1 VPVLSRAGRPPW
13 AAELIAA
20 AQAAAGEWGCSATAA
35 LALAATYGRRLPLP
49 GRGGTAVR
57 WRLLAEVAAVDL
69 TVARVL
75 EAHADALAIL
85 AEAGQPLPDGTWGV
99 FAAEA
104 PDASLVATPTGDGVR
119 LTGTKPWCSLAGS
132 LDSALVT
139 ADVAGGRG
147 LYAADLHHRSVTVD
161 PPQRWVARG
170 LTAVPSAPVHFA
182 GTPARAVGETGWY
195 LTRPGFAW
203 GGLGVAACWLGGACA
218 LAAALRAAAVSR
230 TGPDAAIYAMH
241 LGGVD
246 VALHAAATCLDDAAR
261 RIDEEQVSG
270 DAAALL
276 ALRVRSVLA
285 RTAEETA
292 ERVGH
297 ALGPAPLAFDEQHAR
312 RVADLQLYVR
322 QHHAERDL
330 AALGRGLLAGGAS

>member
-1 VPVLSRAGRPPW
+1 MLSRTGLPQWAG
-13 AAELIAA
+13 ELVTTARAA
-20 AQAAAGEWGCSATAA
+20 ATDSGHSAKAA
-35 LALAATYGRRLPLP
+35 LAFAETYGRRLPLP
-49 GRGGTAVR
+49 GRGGTGVR
-57 WRLLAEVAAVDL
+57 WQLLADVAAVDL

-85 AEAGQPLPDGTWGV
+85 AEAGEDLPEGTWGV

-104 PDASLVATPTGDGVR
+104 PDARLEADPDDDGVR

-139 ADVAGGRG
+139 AHSDGDRG
-147 LYAADLHHRSVTVD
+147 LYAVDLHHPSVTVD

-182 GTPARAVGETGWY
+182 GTPARAVGAAGWY

-203 GGLGVAACWLGGACA
+203 GGLGVAACWLGGARA
-218 LAAALRAAAVSR
+218 LAATLRAAAATR
-230 TGPDAAIYAMH
+230 TGPDAAIYAMQV
-241 LGGVD
+241 GAVD
-246 VALHAAATCLDDAAR
+246 VALHAATACLGDAAG
-261 RIDEEQVSG
+261 RIDQDQVSG
-270 DAAALL
+270 DAAQLL

-285 RTAEETA
+285 RAAEETI

-297 ALGPAPLAFDEQHAR
+297 ALGPAPLAFDEEHAR

-330 AALGRGLLAGGAS
+330 ATLGRSLLAGGTP